1 MAPPH
6 SILRS
11 IPLDGGLRCVDLFR
25 RTDGG
30 FGVEE
35 YRRDP
40 ENGRGW
46 YPIGHHANHRFS
58 SAAAAL

>member
-1 MAPPH
+1 M
-6 SILRS
+6 RS